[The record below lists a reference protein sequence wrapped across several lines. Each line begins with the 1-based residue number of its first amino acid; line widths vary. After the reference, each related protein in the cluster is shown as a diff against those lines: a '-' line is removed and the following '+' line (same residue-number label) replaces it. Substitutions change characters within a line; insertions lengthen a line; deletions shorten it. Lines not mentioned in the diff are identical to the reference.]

1 MTGAAM
7 DRAFMEMQ
15 RDIFDVCER
24 RACPDDSRALS
35 NSPAAY
41 VAPELRV

>member
-15 RDIFDVCER
+15 RDIFDVCVR

-35 NSPAAY
+35 NSAAAS